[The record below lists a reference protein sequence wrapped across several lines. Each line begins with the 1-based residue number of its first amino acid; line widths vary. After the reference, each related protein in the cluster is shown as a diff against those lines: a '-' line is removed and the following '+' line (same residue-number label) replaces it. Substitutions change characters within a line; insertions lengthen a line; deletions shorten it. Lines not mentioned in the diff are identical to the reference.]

1 MGWHSAKKVSVMPCQ
16 KCQEG
21 TEETSP
27 EKEEVLVA
35 EKEEEEK
42 GRKKTTLGIVLLGN
56 FKSFQVRGWHRSEER
71 MGSSR
76 IKIFCQ
82 IDQK

>member
-1 MGWHSAKKVSVMPCQ
+1 MGWHSVKKVSVMPCQ

-27 EKEEVLVA
+27 GKEKVLVA

-42 GRKKTTLGIVLLGN
+42 GRKKTT
-56 FKSFQVRGWHRSEER
+56 
-71 MGSSR
+71 
-76 IKIFCQ
+76 
-82 IDQK
+82 

>member
-1 MGWHSAKKVSVMPCQ
+1 MGWHSVKKVSVMPWQ

-27 EKEEVLVA
+27 GKEEVLVA

-42 GRKKTTLGIVLLGN
+42 GRKKTTRGIVLLDS
-56 FKSFQVRGWHRSEER
+56 FKSFQVEGWHRSDQR

-82 IDQK
+82 TDLK